1 MTHDHTH
8 FAPVATPTL
17 YHMTPAVLVTTPT
30 LHYMTTPTA
39 SHDSH
44 TCISR
49 MEDASAY
56 IEFILNSIQSRD
68 LFHSL
73 QIEPTSCWE
82 YLMWMD
88 QVG

>member
-1 MTHDHTH
+1 MTRDHTH
-8 FAPVATPTL
+8 SVSHDSCSLGDHT
-17 YHMTPAVLVTTPT
+17 HPASHDSPT

-44 TCISR
+44 TYISR

-73 QIEPTSCWE
+73 QIEPTACWE